1 LKGIKTVSKKEQF
14 VTLVQTAAIVES
26 LTRKD
31 WPSNQPKLSITA
43 AIAVSAA
50 MEVPEAQIPDDL
62 MGACE
67 ALIAHVYDNATPKPV
82 WLIGII

>member
-1 LKGIKTVSKKEQF
+1 MTKKEQF

-43 AIAVSAA
+43 AIAVSTA
-50 MEVPEAQIPDDL
+50 MEVTEAQIPEDI
-62 MGACE
+62 MGACND
-67 ALIAHVYDNATPKPV
+67 LIAHVYDNTFPKPP

>member
-1 LKGIKTVSKKEQF
+1 MSKKEQF
-14 VTLVQTAAIVES
+14 VRLVQTAAIVES

-31 WPSNQPKLSITA
+31 WPTDQPKPSTMA

-62 MGACE
+62 MWACDT
-67 ALIAHVYDNATPKPV
+67 LIAHVYDNTSPKPD
-82 WLIGII
+82 WLIGIL